1 MKTIWIWVFGIGAL
15 LVVAY
20 LFLKGKATGRG
31 TRPTAQTTGTQM
43 AQAPWL
49 PAWQGFTT
57 TAMNNVG
64 GNVGSAFNRLF
75 GLSNNFGANDGG
87 TNPGVSV
94 SGSHVGGT
102 QSSGSGAGLPVDTLT
117 VQSVQSNPADQFGAA
132 PLNGYDE
139 SDWSSFGGFDDS
151 GY

>member
-1 MKTIWIWVFGIGAL
+1 MKTIWIWVLGIGAL
-15 LVVAY
+15 AVCAY
-20 LFLKGKATGRG
+20 LLLKSKATRG
-31 TRPTAQTTGTQM
+31 TRPTAQTTGTQT

-49 PAWQGFTT
+49 PGWQGFTT
-57 TAMNNVG
+57 NAMNNVG
-64 GNVGSAFNRLF
+64 SNVRSAFNRIF

-102 QSSGSGAGLPVDTLT
+102 QSSAGGAGVPVDTLT
-117 VQSVQSNPADQFGAA
+117 VQSVQTDPADQFGAA

-139 SDWSSFGGFDDS
+139 SDFSNFGGFDDS